1 MPQVCI
7 YPKQA
12 AQLTGNQYTA
22 GKRLLQRIRTKLGKP
37 AGSYVSVGEFCQ
49 FTGLPE
55 AEISRALN
63 GVPAGTYAR
72 TSSPPRVRL
81 WACCR
86 HNAEPAGDR

>member
-55 AEISRALN
+55 AEVSRALN
-63 GVPAGTYAR
+63 GGPAGTLAR
-72 TSSPPRVRL
+72 T
-81 WACCR
+81 
-86 HNAEPAGDR
+86 